1 MNVVVD
7 ILLVELAKSR
17 IHVREDSHGSVVFV
31 GKPCGIP
38 ILRTNDH
45 SPGSPAWPD
54 SGRQGGF
61 AKCKALFALNR
72 GF

>member
-7 ILLVELAKSR
+7 ILLVELAKSH
-17 IHVREDSHGSVVFV
+17 IHVKEDSHGFVVFV

-38 ILRTNDH
+38 ILIMSDH

-61 AKCKALFALNR
+61 AKCKALFALDS